1 MRDIFKN
8 LSKHLILLLIIF
20 LSLQMVLPAMASADQ
35 FEDVPGWPT
44 IEDINALAFSVY
56 NATTDEFL
64 LEQNMHQP
72 LWNAS
77 TTKVLTA
84 LTAAQHEKFDLD
96 AELLVSEAATYFGD
110 PASARLH
117 LKAGELISTRDVLGG
132 LMVMSANDCAYVL
145 AENYGGLYG
154 YASELPPEQWGN
166 FAADAAANSRQ
177 AFVAEMNRVAE
188 SLGAKN
194 TNFDNPCGWDG
205 ENHYTTAYDLTMMS
219 KALLE
224 NEILAEFATMA
235 HYMPEPT
242 NMHPYGAWSMTSNTN
257 SLVVYGPSFFQ
268 SQYIA
273 HYNGVKTGTTP
284 LAGNCLIGAG
294 VTHDGQQIIA
304 VILGGSVYR
313 SADNS
318 YVNLALPVRTLL
330 EYGAYLSGAES
341 KPYQEAPLPAFP
353 PVLNTDLT
361 DPTETLPEESDIT
374 TENTSDETTAETDAI
389 NTTLNSQTNTVN
401 PKESEEP
408 AASDGIT
415 RREWMVIALSALI
428 VVCVI
433 AILIVNILSNR
444 KRRKD
449 SNEK

>member
-1 MRDIFKN
+1 MSIIIRN
-8 LSKHLILLLIIF
+8 LSKYLILLLTVFFLLQII
-20 LSLQMVLPAMASADQ
+20 SAAAVFADN
-35 FEDVPGWPT
+35 FEDVPGWPA
-44 IEDINALAFSVY
+44 IEDIRASAYSVY
-56 NATTDEFL
+56 NATTDEFI
-64 LEQNMHQP
+64 LEHNVHQP

-84 LTAAQHEKFDLD
+84 LTAVRHEKFDLD
-96 AELLVSEAATYFGD
+96 AKLLVSEAATYFGD
-110 PASARLH
+110 PASAKLN

-154 YASELPPEQWGN
+154 YTSDLSPDQWGN
-166 FAADAAANSRQ
+166 FSADAAVNSRQ
-177 AFVAEMNRVAE
+177 AFVAEMNRVAK
-188 SLGAKN
+188 SLGTKN

-205 ENHYTTAYDLTMMS
+205 ENHHTTAYDLTMMS

-224 NEILAEFATMA
+224 NDVLADFAVMA

-257 SLVVYGPSFFQ
+257 SLVVYGTNFFQ

-273 HYNGVKTGTTP
+273 RYNGVKTGTTP

-294 VTHDGQQIIA
+294 ITHHGQQIIA
-304 VILGGSVYR
+304 VILDGSVYR
-313 SADNS
+313 SEDNS

-330 EYGAYLSGAES
+330 EYGAYISGSDS
-341 KPYQEAPLPAFP
+341 KPYQEAALPVFP
-353 PVLNTDLT
+353 PIPNPDLT
-361 DPTETLPEESDIT
+361 EPTETLPAESDIS
-374 TENTSDETTAETDAI
+374 TENIPDQTSEPTSTA
-389 NTTLNSQTNTVN
+389 NPMSNQQTKTEN
-401 PKESEEP
+401 PQGSEGP
-408 AASDGIT
+408 AATSGIT

-433 AILIVNILSNR
+433 GILIVNIISNR
-444 KRRKD
+444 KGRKD
-449 SNEK
+449 PDEK